1 MILKILLIIAFVVLV
16 FSCFGCETFKG
27 MGRDIQSA
35 GEAVENTAENVDDKI

>member
-1 MILKILLIIAFVVLV
+1 MIKKILLIIAFVVLV